1 MANLISVAGKSGSGK
16 STAIR
21 TLDPK
26 TTFII
31 AVTKKDL
38 PFKGAGRKYTKFET
52 KTLTG
57 NHITLSKANDIIKV
71 MKIIHAKRPEI
82 TTIVIDDIQYNMSK
96 QAMARVSETGYGKHT
111 EIAADYNNILEVAQL
126 LRDDLDIF
134 TMTHIDEERDS
145 SGNIIN
151 AKIKTLGKVLD
162 NWITID
168 GLYTWNLFS
177 KKIIDMDDDG
187 NEITYHVFQTNDL
200 NDTTTC
206 KTPAGAFDTLY
217 IPNSLQ
223 LVKDKIAEY
232 KMAED
237 DEDDEIMEIPTHLN
251 KKMSSVGA
259 VISEKEDVDEFTD
272 KESESDDSDSK
283 EAVDQLLT
291 IDEDLEL

>member
-1 MANLISVAGKSGSGK
+1 MANIISIAGKSGSGK

-26 TTFII
+26 STFII

-38 PFKGAGRKYTKFET
+38 PFKGAGRKYTKFNA
-52 KTLTG
+52 KTLEG
-57 NHITLSKANDIIKV
+57 NHVTLSKAKDIITV
-71 MKIIHAKRPEI
+71 LKIIHAKRPEI

-111 EIAADYNNILEVAQL
+111 EIAADYNNILEVAQA

-145 SGNIIN
+145 SGNVIS

-177 KKIIDMDDDG
+177 KKIVDIDDDG
-187 NEITYHVFQTNDL
+187 NEFTYHVFQTNDL
-200 NDTTTC
+200 NDTSTC

-232 KMAED
+232 KMSEEED
-237 DEDDEIMEIPTHLN
+237 DTEDLMTIPEHLN
-251 KKMSSVGA
+251 KKMSKSGV
-259 VISEKEDVDEFTD
+259 VIVETKSKEFEEDT
-272 KESESDDSDSK
+272 ESEQPEVVSD
-283 EAVDQLLT
+283 
-291 IDEDLEL
+291 ELAIEEEIEL